1 MNPAGNSGS
10 AARPVALF
18 VLGVPRSG
26 TSAVTRVLSLC
37 GATLPAGLSGADPRN
52 PRGYW
57 EPRASLHLNNTIL
70 RSHGSAVFDPS
81 LRLQED
87 GGFDADQKAACVN
100 KIGKFLATLPDAPL
114 VLIKDLQITL
124 LSSLWFEATR
134 QAGFDIAVV
143 NMVRPPQEVIASG
156 AADFLT
162 SPELGSA
169 LWLKFNLLAERDTRA
184 LPRVFVEYANLLED
198 WRREVKR
205 ISVALGIDLDS
216 RDEGAIEEFL
226 TPDLHRQRHTG
237 PVTETFGTDWI
248 STVYETLSAVARD
261 EPLDQSQLD
270 RVYAQYRA
278 SEQGFRTVFENSVR
292 LNKLNRFIRP
302 SILKFRYEAVALAHR
317 RRGTW
322 A

>member
-1 MNPAGNSGS
+1 MSHVGNGGS
-10 AARPVALF
+10 TTRPVALF

-70 RSHGSAVFDPS
+70 RRYGSAVFDPS

-87 GGFDADQKAACVN
+87 GALDADQKAACIT
-100 KIGKFLATLPDAPL
+100 KIGAFLATLPDAPL

-124 LSSLWFEATR
+124 LSDMWFEAAR
-134 QAGFDIAVV
+134 QAGYDIAVV

-162 SPELGSA
+162 EPELGSA
-169 LWLKFNLLAERDTRA
+169 LWLKFNLLAERATRE
-184 LPRVFVEYANLLED
+184 LPRVFVEYANLLDD

-205 ISVALGIDLDS
+205 ISVALGIDLDN
-216 RDEGAIEEFL
+216 RDDDAIDGFL

-237 PVTETFGTDWI
+237 PVTEPFGTEWI
-248 STVYETLSAVARD
+248 SAVYDALSAAARD
-261 EPLDQSQLD
+261 EPLDRSLLD
-270 RVYAQYRA
+270 RIYAAYRTG
-278 SEQGFRTVFENSVR
+278 EQGFRAVFENSNR
-292 LNKLNRFIRP
+292 LHKLNRFIRP
-302 SILKFRYEAVALAHR
+302 SILKLRYEAVAMAHR

>member
-1 MNPAGNSGS
+1 VTPAGQSGT

-26 TSAVTRVLSLC
+26 TSALTRVLSLC
-37 GATLPAGLSGADPRN
+37 GATLPSGLSGADPRN

-70 RSHGSAVFDPS
+70 RRHGSAVFDTS

-87 GGFDADQKAACVN
+87 GAFDAEEKAACIT
-100 KIGKFLATLPDAPL
+100 KIGAFFSTLPAAPL
-114 VLIKDLQITL
+114 LLIKDLQITL
-124 LSSLWFEATR
+124 LSSVWFEAAR
-134 QAGFDIAVV
+134 LAGFDIAVV
-143 NMVRPPQEVIASG
+143 NAVRHPQEVIASG
-156 AADFLT
+156 AADFLA

-169 LWLKFNLLAERDTRA
+169 LWLKFNLLAERDTRD
-184 LPRVFVEYANLLED
+184 LPRVFVEYANLLDD

-205 ISVALGIDLDS
+205 ISVALGIDLDT

-226 TPDLHRQRHTG
+226 TPNLYHQRHCG
-237 PVTETFGTDWI
+237 PVTEPFGTDWI
-248 STVYETLSAVARD
+248 SVVYEALRAAARD
-261 EPLDQSQLD
+261 EPWDQSALD
-270 RVYAQYRA
+270 RVFATYRA
-278 SEQGFRTVFENSVR
+278 SEHGFRTAFENCQR
-292 LNKLNRFIRP
+292 LHKLNRFIRP
-302 SILKFRYEAVALAHR
+302 SILKLRYEIVAMAHR

>member
-1 MNPAGNSGS
+1 MNAAGHSGS

-70 RSHGSAVFDPS
+70 RRYGSAVFDPS

-87 GGFDADQKAACVN
+87 GGVDADQKTFCIN
-100 KIGKFLATLPDAPL
+100 KIGQFLATLPAAPL

-124 LSSLWFEATR
+124 LSSLWFEAAR

-143 NMVRPPQEVIASG
+143 NTVRPPQEVIASG

-169 LWLKFNLLAERDTRA
+169 LWLKFNLLAERDTRE

-205 ISVALGIDLDS
+205 ISLALGIDLDT
-216 RDEGAIEEFL
+216 RDEGAIEEFI
-226 TPDLHRQRHTG
+226 TPDLHRQRRTG

-248 STVYETLSAVARD
+248 SSAYEALSAAARD
-261 EPLDQSQLD
+261 EPVDQAELD
-270 RVYAQYRA
+270 RIYREYRA

-302 SILKFRYEAVALAHR
+302 SILKFRYEAVALANR

>member
-1 MNPAGNSGS
+1 MSTV
-10 AARPVALF
+10 RPVLLF

-70 RSHGSAVFDPS
+70 RSHGSAVFDTS

-87 GGFDADQKAACVN
+87 GGFDAGQKADCVT
-100 KIGKFLATLPDAPL
+100 KVGQFLATLPSAPL
-114 VLIKDLQITL
+114 VLVKDLQITL
-124 LSSLWFEATR
+124 LTTVWFEAAR
-134 QAGFDIAVV
+134 LAGYDIAVV

-169 LWLKFNLLAERDTRA
+169 LWVKFNLLAERHTRTV
-184 LPRVFVEYANLLED
+184 PRVFVEYANLLED
-198 WRREVKR
+198 WQREVKR
-205 ISVALGIDLDS
+205 ISLALGIDLDT

-237 PVTETFGTDWI
+237 PVTDAFGTGWI
-248 STVYETLSAVARD
+248 PEVYEVLHAAARD
-261 EPLDQSQLD
+261 EPWNQAVLD
-270 RVYAQYRA
+270 RVYAEYRA
-278 SEQGFRTVFENSVR
+278 SEQTFRTVFENSHR
-292 LNKLNRFIRP
+292 LHKLNRFIRP
-302 SILKFRYEAVALAHR
+302 SLLKLRYEAVALAHR

>member
-1 MNPAGNSGS
+1 
-10 AARPVALF
+10 
-18 VLGVPRSG
+18 
-26 TSAVTRVLSLC
+26 
-37 GATLPAGLSGADPRN
+37 
-52 PRGYW
+52 
-57 EPRASLHLNNTIL
+57 
-70 RSHGSAVFDPS
+70 VFDPS

>member
-81 LRLQED
+81 LCLQED

>member
-1 MNPAGNSGS
+1 MNPAGNSDS

-37 GATLPAGLSGADPRN
+37 GATLPVGLSGADPRN

-70 RSHGSAVFDPS
+70 RRHGSAVFDPS

-87 GGFDADQKAACVN
+87 GGFTDEQKDFCVN
-100 KIGKFLATLPDAPL
+100 KIGQFLATLPAAPL

-124 LSSLWFEATR
+124 LSSLWFEAAR

-169 LWLKFNLLAERDTRA
+169 LWLKFNLLAERDTRDM
-184 LPRVFVEYANLLED
+184 PRVFVEYANLLED

-205 ISVALGIDLDS
+205 ISVALGIDLDT
-216 RDEGAIEEFL
+216 RDEGAIDEFL
-226 TPDLHRQRHTG
+226 TPDLHRQRSIG
-237 PVTETFGTDWI
+237 PVTETFGTNWI
-248 STVYETLSAVARD
+248 SSVYEALSAAARD
-261 EPLDQSQLD
+261 EALDQSQLD
-270 RVYAQYRA
+270 RVFAEYRA
-278 SEQGFRTVFENSVR
+278 GEQGFRTVFENSVR

>member
-1 MNPAGNSGS
+1 MNTVGRNGSG
-10 AARPVALF
+10 ARPVALF

-70 RSHGSAVFDPS
+70 RSHGSAVFDAS
-81 LRLQED
+81 FRLQEE
-87 GGFDADQKAACVN
+87 GGLDEGQKAACIK
-100 KIGKFLATLPDAPL
+100 KIGQFLSTLPSAPL

-124 LSSLWFEATR
+124 LSGLWFEAAR

-162 SPELGSA
+162 LPELGSA
-169 LWLKFNLLAERDTRA
+169 LWLKFNLLAERDTRDV
-184 LPRVFVEYANLLED
+184 PRVFVEYANLLDD

-205 ISVALGIDLDS
+205 ISVALGIDLET
-216 RDEGAIEEFL
+216 RDEAAIEEFL
-226 TPDLHRQRHTG
+226 TPDLHRQRQTG
-237 PVTETFGTDWI
+237 PVNETFGTDWI
-248 STVYETLSAVARD
+248 STVYETLHAAARD
-261 EPLDQSQLD
+261 EPLDQSALD
-270 RVYAQYRA
+270 RVYADYRA
-278 SEQGFRTVFENSVR
+278 SEQGFRKVFENSVR
-292 LNKLNRFIRP
+292 LHKLNRFIRP
-302 SILKFRYEAVALAHR
+302 SILKFRYEVVAMAHR

>member
-1 MNPAGNSGS
+1 MNPAGNNGS

-70 RSHGSAVFDPS
+70 RRHGSAVFDSS

-87 GGFDADQKAACVN
+87 GGFDADQKAACIN
-100 KIGKFLATLPDAPL
+100 KIGQFLATLPAAPL

-124 LSSLWFEATR
+124 LSSLWFEAAR

-205 ISVALGIDLDS
+205 ISVALGLDLDT
-216 RDEGAIEEFL
+216 RDEDAIDEFL

-248 STVYETLSAVARD
+248 SAVYGALSAAARD
-261 EPLDQSQLD
+261 EPLDQSELD
-270 RVYAQYRA
+270 RVYAGYRA

-292 LNKLNRFIRP
+292 LNKLNRFVRP
-302 SILKFRYEAVALAHR
+302 SLLKFRYEAVALAHR

>member
-52 PRGYW
+52 LRGYW

>member
-1 MNPAGNSGS
+1 MNPVGHSGP
-10 AARPVALF
+10 ADRPVALF

-37 GATLPAGLSGADPRN
+37 GARLPAGLSGADPRN

-70 RSHGSAVFDPS
+70 RSHGSAVFDSS
-81 LRLQED
+81 LRLQEE
-87 GGFDADQKAACVN
+87 GGFDADQKAACVK
-100 KIGKFLATLPDAPL
+100 KIGQFLDTLPAAPL

-134 QAGFDIAVV
+134 QAGYDIAVV

-169 LWLKFNLLAERDTRA
+169 LWLKFNLLAERDTREV
-184 LPRVFVEYANLLED
+184 PRVFVEYANLLED

-205 ISVALGIDLDS
+205 ISLALGIDLDT

-248 STVYETLSAVARD
+248 STVYEVLSATARD
-261 EPLDQSQLD
+261 EPLDQSALD
-270 RVYAQYRA
+270 RVYGEYRA